1 MNDQEM
7 IEFEQWLPQG
17 VQMLSDKL
25 PEEFVNVVS
34 QAKSVE
40 EIDNILN
47 NLSQSEE
54 GAQLINALY
63 QAYKQISSQQNVV
76 GSMKAGGKL
85 DYFVNCFGRGGKT
98 DKCGCGCKAIKA
110 KGGEVFPAPKT
121 TYSDKKTG
129 EELSLEEAYSRP
141 EDVHLVET
149 TPDVLSRLNDISNKA
164 NMLCNLRELPTK
176 GVIRSESIIGANPEG
191 SGKISLPVKQR
202 GGEINEPIPPMTYE
216 ETGDVVKTSDLG
228 GGHSFGLILGKT
240 AKVDKKPVMIPNK
253 TTSASMLFTN
263 AGRGP
268 VLLADYGYADE
279 GQTVFTPNEIEARK
293 KTRLVDKANVQ
304 HPVGLKRNR

>member
-1 MNDQEM
+1 
-7 IEFEQWLPQG
+7 
-17 VQMLSDKL
+17 MLSDKL
-25 PEEFVNVVS
+25 PKEFVDVVS

-63 QAYKQISSQQNVV
+63 QAYKQVSSQQNVV

-110 KGGEVFPAPKT
+110 KKRKTNKCGCGCKTIKAKGGEVFPAPKT

-141 EDVHLVET
+141 EDIHLVET
-149 TPDVLSRLNDISNKA
+149 TPDILSRLHDINNKA
-164 NMLCNLRELPTK
+164 NMLWNLRKLPTN
-176 GVIRSESIIGANPEG
+176 GVIRSESIIVANPEG
-191 SGKISLPVKQR
+191 SGKVSLPVKQG
-202 GGEINEPIPPMTYE
+202 GGEIQEPIPPMIY
-216 ETGDVVKTSDLG
+216 
-228 GGHSFGLILGKT
+228 GKT
-240 AKVDKKPVMIPNK
+240 
-253 TTSASMLFTN
+253 
-263 AGRGP
+263 
-268 VLLADYGYADE
+268 E
-279 GQTVFTPNEIEARK
+279 
-293 KTRLVDKANVQ
+293 LVDKTNVKR
-304 HPVGLKRNR
+304 PIGLKRNR

>member
-1 MNDQEM
+1 MNDQER

-47 NLSQSEE
+47 NLFQSEE

-85 DYFVNCFGRGGKT
+85 DYFINCFGRGGRT

-121 TYSDKKTG
+121 TYRDKKTG

-141 EDVHLVET
+141 EDIHLVET
-149 TPDVLSRLNDISNKA
+149 TPDVLSQLHDINNKA
-164 NMLCNLRELPTK
+164 NMLWNLRKLPTN
-176 GVIRSESIIGANPEG
+176 GVVVRESIIAANPEG
-191 SGKISLPVKQR
+191 SGKISLPVKHL
-202 GGEINEPIPPMTYE
+202 T
-216 ETGDVVKTSDLG
+216 
-228 GGHSFGLILGKT
+228 
-240 AKVDKKPVMIPNK
+240 
-253 TTSASMLFTN
+253 
-263 AGRGP
+263 
-268 VLLADYGYADE
+268 
-279 GQTVFTPNEIEARK
+279 
-293 KTRLVDKANVQ
+293 
-304 HPVGLKRNR
+304 GLKRNR

>member
-7 IEFEQWLPQG
+7 MEFEQWLPQG

-25 PEEFVNVVS
+25 PEEFVNVIS

-63 QAYKQISSQQNVV
+63 QAYKQVSSQQNVV

-98 DKCGCGCKAIKA
+98 NKCGCGCKTIKA

-129 EELSLEEAYSRP
+129 EELSLEEAYSRL
-141 EDVHLVET
+141 EDIHLVET
-149 TPDVLSRLNDISNKA
+149 TPDILSRLHDINNKA
-164 NMLCNLRELPTK
+164 NMLWNLRKLPTN
-176 GVIRSESIIGANPEG
+176 GVIRSESIIVANPEG
-191 SGKISLPVKQR
+191 SGKVSLPVKQG
-202 GGEINEPIPPMTYE
+202 GGEIQEPIPPMIY
-216 ETGDVVKTSDLG
+216 
-228 GGHSFGLILGKT
+228 GKT
-240 AKVDKKPVMIPNK
+240 
-253 TTSASMLFTN
+253 
-263 AGRGP
+263 
-268 VLLADYGYADE
+268 E
-279 GQTVFTPNEIEARK
+279 
-293 KTRLVDKANVQ
+293 LVDKTNVKR
-304 HPVGLKRNR
+304 PIGLKRNRQNK